1 MYWHKVQIFLGFWAI
16 FVYAEI
22 REHGGPKDCRKS
34 KFYSSTYLSFN
45 SKSWRFIFCGLALYA
60 VFK

>member
-45 SKSWRFIFCGLALYA
+45 SKSWRFIFCGLAL
-60 VFK
+60 